1 MHSVAIKASRDLLLV
16 SFSSKKTSRKGS
28 PLYTTL
34 TFLKE
39 PRYSSLNY
47 CFLGL
52 LFDENFLKRKMGIFR
67 VSSPTLNI
75 IFWGSI
81 KSPLEMEGDLIS
93 NPLRFKFSIFFQK
106 I

>member
-1 MHSVAIKASRDLLLV
+1 MLAAHLHQVV
-16 SFSSKKTSRKGS
+16 SFSSKKISLKGN

-47 CFLGL
+47 FFLGL
-52 LFDENFLKRKMGIFR
+52 LFDKKYVKRKIGIFR

-81 KSPLEMEGDLIS
+81 KSPLEMEDDLIS
-93 NPLRFKFSIFFQK
+93 NPLRFEFSIFFQK